1 MLGIEHVRS
10 GVGRM
15 RASALLPRVRR
26 PTRSSVVF
34 ALKAAVAAVLA
45 IWLGDRLGLKDS
57 YWAGIS
63 AVVATAGTLGA
74 SLGAA
79 ISRVSATVVGLLVG
93 LAAFA
98 LPVSGTIVSGAAV
111 FVALVVLPAL
121 SLDAGAR
128 LGAATTLIVTAIPGQ
143 NAVGDALARGANVPL
158 GCAVAVV
165 VGVVLLPDRA
175 ADRLRAALRA
185 DIESAGLLV
194 GSALLAYLGDSPADD
209 LQERLEG
216 LLAASS
222 AHLAELRDA
231 GREGRRGEPRLRL
244 ERDVATARALVEQVG
259 SVVSVVAQAVTDKV
273 PSLVGSEL
281 EQAAETFAD
290 AASAVAVAS
299 DSDAPKHRLL
309 SLDAALAD
317 VDAAFAGARERRATV
332 DFSTE
337 ELARLLSI
345 IRSLHSAASALS
357 RLAAQRHTA

>member
-1 MLGIEHVRS
+1 VLGIEHLRS
-10 GVGRM
+10 GGGRM

-26 PTRSSVVF
+26 PPRSSVVF

-79 ISRVSATVVGLLVG
+79 ISRISATVVGLLVG

-98 LPVSGTIVSGAAV
+98 LPVSGTIVAGAAV
-111 FVALVVLPAL
+111 FVALVVLYAL

-165 VGVVLLPDRA
+165 VGLVLLPDRA

-194 GSALLAYLGDSPADD
+194 RSALLGYLGARPTDD
-209 LQERLEG
+209 LKKRLEG
-216 LLAASS
+216 LLAANS

-231 GREGRRGEPRLRL
+231 GRESRRGEPVLRL
-244 ERDVATARALVEQVG
+244 EGDVATARALVEQVE
-259 SVVSVVAQAVTDKV
+259 SVVRVVAQPVTDQA
-273 PSLVGSEL
+273 PSLIGSEL
-281 EQAAETFAD
+281 EHVAETFAD
-290 AASAVAVAS
+290 AASAVAS
-299 DSDAPKHRLL
+299 DSDAPKHRILA
-309 SLDAALAD
+309 LDAALAD
-317 VDAAFAGARERRATV
+317 VDAAFAAARERRGTV
-332 DFSTE
+332 NFSTE

-345 IRSLHSAASALS
+345 IRCLHGAASALS
-357 RLAAQRHTA
+357 RLAAHRRTA